1 MKKVKIMMATI
12 LLGTLLI
19 PSVTSAAE
27 ISDGTGV
34 SEVRYNQ
41 ADTYSV
47 VIPDS
52 ITLGTA
58 KDYEYIVAVK
68 GDISGNSKITVTPD
82 PTITMVEQARVD
94 QKSDVVGTVT
104 LSKQSWTQS
113 EINDQTY
120 VQTTG
125 KVSVPKLTS
134 GTWKGQFHFVI
145 QNQKMG

>member
-52 ITLGTA
+52 ITLGTGRPLC
-58 KDYEYIVAVK
+58 E
-68 GDISGNSKITVTPD
+68 
-82 PTITMVEQARVD
+82 
-94 QKSDVVGTVT
+94 VV
-104 LSKQSWTQS
+104 
-113 EINDQTY
+113 N
-120 VQTTG
+120 
-125 KVSVPKLTS
+125 
-134 GTWKGQFHFVI
+134 
-145 QNQKMG
+145 